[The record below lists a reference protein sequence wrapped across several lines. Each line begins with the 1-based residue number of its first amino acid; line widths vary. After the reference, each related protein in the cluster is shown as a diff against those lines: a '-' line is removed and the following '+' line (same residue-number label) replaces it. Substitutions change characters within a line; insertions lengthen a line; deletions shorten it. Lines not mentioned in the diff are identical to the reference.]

1 MSQVFKTE
9 RRVEFRDT
17 DAAGI
22 LHFTSY
28 FAYME
33 EAEHALLRHLGT
45 SVMQAVDDAT
55 LKNARR
61 EAIHELRAD
70 YKETDL
76 FKVYQVPQDLGKI
89 EMQAPELAEKAPALL
104 RVRDAL

>member
-1 MSQVFKTE
+1 MAEQLSKRPKPGPVLADTLATTSDAL
-9 RRVEFRDT
+9 RRT
-17 DAAGI
+17 YDAAKPFRHVVVRP
-22 LHFTSY
+22 LCDD
-28 FAYME
+28 E
-33 EAEHALLRHLGT
+33 LLKR
-45 SVMQAVDDAT
+45 
-55 LKNARR
+55 ARR
-61 EAIHELRAD
+61 EAIDELKAD